1 MKNKVFLLALL
12 SALILCSCSAADT
25 DASPSPDQSN
35 IESTESI
42 ENSDNYE
49 ESDTSTG
56 NGESY
61 DTTPDFTEITN
72 EKDNYT
78 MQIKRNDDGTY
89 TVIYTPKA
97 QDRTDADMTQPFL
110 NVFDTAE
117 ISFTLDPK
125 SSVTERTE
133 ISYSKREGGNWI
145 YSNNPEMLA
154 PEDIGQAL
162 LRTEKMQG
170 AYTFT
175 FEHSNR
181 TGEIGYFGYQLKNTG
196 DTDVTVTVTNIGL
209 QVDGE
214 WLGQRSWSDYFGV
227 EFKLPDDY
235 FLSDGKLN
243 PAYVGCDY
251 VKYTPEKSVKETYT
265 VPAGEYIY
273 VLGGTTSDAYDGIN
287 VGGTADKKIYKG
299 KCVNGAVKFDI
310 EGGEMQGTFYFY
322 TDPSQVKAEPDEQG
336 YIVWRNGTDYSAQ
349 YKGVDHHQGLIE
361 SNPIFVVTDST
372 KNGKLPVKYQKES
385 DISYSSKNT
394 PYAEYDMKSST
405 VYGTSWVTSL
415 NPNTSDRA
423 IGTDMMTFECV
434 TTDGKIVNIDNN
446 HADGDGDPA
455 NTGNWMIQYTDN
467 MTFIN
472 AGSKARTFKVY
483 KRGATAG
490 ALAIIIRDYNGK
502 VLDSM
507 FKTQP
512 YSFGSL
518 DEVFAGVDKNN
529 LILKNGRYWFKT
541 LDGRTFCDVHD
552 ERSLC
557 YTVTVEPYSAEQ
569 ISIDYLILGN
579 SNGGI
584 THWVEVEDAE

>member
-1 MKNKVFLLALL
+1 MKKRAVIFALL
-12 SALILCSCSAADT
+12 SALILCSCSPADIDQST
-25 DASPSPDQSN
+25 SDISADASQNESSDVISN
-35 IESTESI
+35 DNSNEISN
-42 ENSDNYE
+42 ENSQE
-49 ESDTSTG
+49 P
-56 NGESY
+56 
-61 DTTPDFTEITN
+61 TPAFTEITN

-78 MQIKRNDDGTY
+78 MHIKHNDDGTY
-89 TVIYTPKA
+89 TVTYTPKQ
-97 QDRTDADMTQPFL
+97 QDRTTADMTQPFL
-110 NVFDTAE
+110 NIFDTNE
-117 ISFTLDPK
+117 ISFTVDPK
-125 SSVTERTE
+125 SSTSERTE
-133 ISYSKREGGNWI
+133 ISYTKREGGNWI

-154 PEDIGQAL
+154 NDDIGQAI
-162 LRTEKMQG
+162 LRTQNMQG

-181 TGEIGYFGYQLKNTG
+181 TGETGYFGYQLKNTG
-196 DTDVTVTVTNIGL
+196 DTDITVTVTNIGL

-227 EFKLPDDY
+227 EFKLPEDY
-235 FLSDGKLN
+235 FLSNGKLN

-251 VKYTPEKSVKETYT
+251 VKYTPEKSVSKTYT

-273 VLGGTTSDAYDGIN
+273 VLGGTTSDAYNGIN
-287 VGGTADKKIYKG
+287 VGGTADREVYHG

-310 EGGEMQGTFYFY
+310 EGGTAQGTFYFY

-336 YIVWRNGTDYSAQ
+336 YIVRRNDTDYSAQ

-361 SNPIFVVTDST
+361 SSPVFVVTDGT

-385 DISYSSKNT
+385 DASYSSKNT
-394 PYAEYDMKSST
+394 PYAEYNMRSST
-405 VYGTSWVTSL
+405 VYGTSWLTSL
-415 NPNTSDRA
+415 NPNTSEKA
-423 IGTDMMTFECV
+423 IGTDMMTFECI
-434 TTDGKIVNIDNN
+434 TTDGTVVNIDNC

-472 AGSKARTFKVY
+472 VGSKARTFKVY

-490 ALAIIIRDYNGK
+490 ALAVIVRDYNGK
-502 VLDSM
+502 VLDAM

-518 DEVFAGVDKNN
+518 NEVFAGVDKNN

-541 LDGRTFCDVHD
+541 LDGRAFCDVHD

-584 THWVEVEDAE
+584 SHWVEVEDAE

>member
-1 MKNKVFLLALL
+1 MKKRILLVLL
-12 SALILCSCSAADT
+12 SALILCSCSAA
-25 DASPSPDQSN
+25 
-35 IESTESI
+35 EG
-42 ENSDNYE
+42 
-49 ESDTSTG
+49 DTSSVPEQSDIGGTDMSQG
-56 NGESY
+56 SESS
-61 DTTPDFTEITN
+61 DALPPDFTEITN
-72 EKDNYT
+72 EKDSYT
-78 MQIKRNDDGTY
+78 MNIKHNDDGTY
-89 TVIYTPKA
+89 TVTYTPKA
-97 QDRTDADMTQPFL
+97 QDRTDADLTQPFL
-110 NVFDTAE
+110 NIFDQTERVYTIDPTKSTA
-117 ISFTLDPK
+117 L
-125 SSVTERTE
+125 RTE
-133 ISYSKREGGNWI
+133 ISYSKREGGAWI

-154 PEDIGQAL
+154 AEDIGQAL
-162 LRTEKMQG
+162 LRTKNMQG

-181 TGEIGYFGYQLKNTG
+181 TGETGYFGYQLKNTG
-196 DTDVTVTVTNIGL
+196 DTDVKVTITNIGL

-227 EFKLPDDY
+227 EFKLPEDY

-251 VKYTPEKSVKETYT
+251 VKYTPEKSVAETYT

-273 VLGGTTSDAYDGIN
+273 VLGGTTSDAYNGIN
-287 VGGTADKKIYKG
+287 VAGTADKKVYHG

-336 YIVWRNGTDYSAQ
+336 YIVWRNDIDYSAQ
-349 YKGVDHHQGLIE
+349 YKGVDYHQGLIE
-361 SNPIFVVTDST
+361 SCPTFIVTDST
-372 KNGKLPVKYQKES
+372 KNGKLSVEYKKQCDTQYAL
-385 DISYSSKNT
+385 KNT
-394 PYAEYDMKSST
+394 PYAEYNMTEITK
-405 VYGTSWVTSL
+405 YGNSWLTAL
-415 NPNTSDRA
+415 NPNTADKA
-423 IGTDMMTFECV
+423 IGTDMMTFECI
-434 TTDGKIVNIDNN
+434 TTDGKTVNIDNN

-455 NTGNWMIQYTDN
+455 NTGNWMVQYTDN

-490 ALAIIIRDYNGK
+490 ALAIIVRDYNGK
-502 VLDSM
+502 VLNSM

-518 DEVFAGVDKNN
+518 DEAFAGVDKNN
-529 LILKNGRYWFKT
+529 LVFKNGRYWFKT
-541 LDGRTFCDVHD
+541 LDGRAFCDVHD

-579 SNGGI
+579 SNGGVSN
-584 THWVEVEDAE
+584 WVEVEDAE